1 MRLSDLF
8 SLSLSNLWRR
18 KLRSFLTILGVLIG
32 TASIVVMVSIG
43 VGQTDAMMKQIG
55 SSQTLRQIS
64 IYGYTDKKSGNS
76 QDQVFPGANQGS
88 GTGLTDER
96 IRELEAFPEVER
108 VIPKLTS
115 QARFSQGSAVGD
127 LQIIA
132 LPTDYIESLKLEL
145 VKGQWPVQQTSN
157 PIPLLVSESFPNQ
170 FWVENRGNYWEA
182 PAEQGPIVDM
192 DGKNFFAIFDVE
204 AYYQSQGDPSI
215 QKPKKYLV
223 QIDGVFSQEDINR
236 RGLYEYGYGV
246 LTDID
251 SYKNFMQQVFKGKAW
266 PGQPAGKNG
275 KATGTLH
282 YSNLIVETA
291 NLKDTEDL
299 TNTLRDMGYQAS
311 SEIEYI
317 KAMQKQSRTV
327 QLVLGGIGGVSLLV
341 AAIGIANTMMMSIYE
356 RTKEIGIY
364 KVLGCKLQNIGVLFL
379 LESGFIGFF
388 GGLLG
393 LGISYSIS
401 HLINYVAGSYINDME
416 GMTYRLSLIP
426 PWLSLGALAFS
437 VLIGILSGL
446 MPALRA
452 MRLSPLEALRNQ

>member
-18 KLRSFLTILGVLIG
+18 KLRTFLTVLGVLIG

-43 VGQTDAMMKQIG
+43 VGQSDAMMKQIG

-64 IYGYTDKKSGNS
+64 IYGYNDKDSGIS
-76 QDQVFPGANQGS
+76 QDQVYPGAYMGS
-88 GTGLTDER
+88 GTGLTDEK
-96 IRELEAFPEVER
+96 IAELESFPEVER
-108 VIPKLTS
+108 VIPKLSS
-115 QARFSQGSAVGD
+115 QVRFSQGGAVGD

-132 LPTDYIESLKLEL
+132 LPEDYIESLDLKF
-145 VKGQWPVQQTSN
+145 VKGEWPIRQTSN
-157 PIPLLVSESFPNQ
+157 PISILVSDSFPDQ
-170 FWVENRGNYWEA
+170 FWFENGEPYRGGDLS
-182 PAEQGPIVDM
+182 EQEPIVDM
-192 DGKNFFAIFDVE
+192 YGKNFFAIFDVE
-204 AYYQSQGDPSI
+204 AYFQSQGDPAV
-215 QKPKKYLV
+215 QKPKKYLIQV
-223 QIDGVFSQEDINR
+223 DGVFSQDDVNR
-236 RGLYEYGYGV
+236 RGLYEYGYNV

-266 PGQPAGKNG
+266 PGQPADKNG
-275 KATGTLH
+275 KATGALQ
-282 YSNLIVETA
+282 YSSFIVETRD
-291 NLKDTEDL
+291 LKDTENL

-311 SEIEYI
+311 SEIEFI
-317 KAMQKQSRTV
+317 RSMQEQSRTV

-364 KVLGCKLQNIGVLFL
+364 KVLGCKLQNIGALFL
-379 LESGFIGFF
+379 LESGFIGLF

-393 LGISYSIS
+393 LGISYGLSY
-401 HLINYVAGSYINDME
+401 LMNYVAGLYINDME
-416 GMTYRLSLIP
+416 SMSYRLSLIP

-437 VLIGILSGL
+437 ILIGVLSGL

-452 MRLSPLEALRNQ
+452 MRLSPL